1 MYRCI
6 PRASPNETRTSHYDS
21 LTGRVVLEIEG
32 ESLAQLLR
40 RQAGGRGMRLSAL
53 GHRGF
58 HCHLKLR
65 ALLGRQLRKVRVG
78 HRQSP
83 HGLNGH
89 RGLPEAWF
97 HVGSNI
103 CRMHREKG
111 QRAAA
116 TPSRTLRLANIGDSP
131 LWPAVSTRPAGCGA
145 NEHAAFP
152 CRRLLGAPQH
162 GAAAGLQEGG
172 YADEAESRTK
182 SSDLERLQ
190 DCRAIGGSPSSA
202 RIPSDC
208 RGVGAV
214 VSGGDVA
221 AESFAGE

>member
-1 MYRCI
+1 
-6 PRASPNETRTSHYDS
+6 
-21 LTGRVVLEIEG
+21 VLKIEG

-40 RQAGGRGMRLSAL
+40 RQAGGKGMRLSAL

-97 HVGSNI
+97 HVGSNV

-111 QRAAA
+111 QRARGNAKPNAA
-116 TPSRTLRLANIGDSP
+116 TYEHRGLSSLAG
-131 LWPAVSTRPAGCGA
+131 G
-145 NEHAAFP
+145 EHKA
-152 CRRLLGAPQH
+152 RRLWC
-162 GAAAGLQEGG
+162 
-172 YADEAESRTK
+172 K
-182 SSDLERLQ
+182 
-190 DCRAIGGSPSSA
+190 
-202 RIPSDC
+202 
-208 RGVGAV
+208 
-214 VSGGDVA
+214 
-221 AESFAGE
+221 